1 MHTRDDA
8 LHYFRLL
15 SELIA
20 LEEYLKPHL
29 EHYYYSHTIEEIT
42 GTLILPLKQNLQQ
55 LKADCEMQLAMGCR
69 VRGHK
74 RLNI

>member
-1 MHTRDDA
+1 MGNVEVW
-8 LHYFRLL
+8 LRLF
-15 SELIA
+15 SELVA

-29 EHYYYSHTIEEIT
+29 EHYYYSHTIEELL
-42 GTLILPLKQNLQQ
+42 GSLFMPLKQNLKQ
-55 LKADCEMQLAMGCR
+55 LKDDCETQLAIGCR